1 MEWLRVL
8 AHAFSTS
15 IGGRG
20 KQISEFQ
27 VSQSDTLSQRLNND
41 EETKVQRCRDWGM
54 TRGRT
59 EMWTGSLAYLSCPL
73 AGEPDLRGAGSVE
86 GPTRTLGGAGTPDLQ
101 LHE

>member
-1 MEWLRVL
+1 
-8 AHAFSTS
+8 
-15 IGGRG
+15 
-20 KQISEFQ
+20 
-27 VSQSDTLSQRLNND
+27 
-41 EETKVQRCRDWGM
+41 M